1 MSLLAFMLLWSF
13 RACTYNPPTPPNPSP
28 FWITILSNIF
38 IGIDWGSKAMREQTG
53 CFCEEKVNEM
63 SYKRWDFFQAAQ
75 VAAADAMLK
84 QSSLTGTLTQLSLI
98 CWFAECIGCIFTMLW
113 CYWCISVNTEQNIVS
128 LKTILCAAFVHF
140 AWEHLYL
147 LQVPYS
153 QSQMLWI
160 LLWVLL
166 QLCSLMKIELF
177 LGCFFLC

>member
-13 RACTYNPPTPPNPSP
+13 RACTYDPPDPSP
-28 FWITILSNIF
+28 SWITILSNIF

-84 QSSLTGTLTQLSLI
+84 QSSLMGTLTQLSLI

-113 CYWCISVNTEQNIVS
+113 CYWYISVCCFCSFCMRTSLPAASSIQSVSDAVNITMSTTTALWWRLSSS
-128 LKTILCAAFVHF
+128 LAAFFYVSTYR
-140 AWEHLYL
+140 AGSILTHL
-147 LQVPYS
+147 
-153 QSQMLWI
+153 
-160 LLWVLL
+160 
-166 QLCSLMKIELF
+166 K
-177 LGCFFLC
+177 